1 MFTSRKT
8 LYPGRYYDT
17 AFLKGFLVCLNQSG
31 YSDIHILLP
40 NNMKLAKT
48 DLTIDEFIEKD
59 RNYRSQ
65 IIVAKNIDNGDI
77 LKILIVNISEKSFFS
92 DDTFPSGHSEP
103 SEIYVKSNDPLRA
116 NATVSFF
123 YEYFKE
129 KGKTNI
135 CSVPIVNIL
144 LLISIVTIAMMSP
157 IVSREIDVKFF
168 HGTVPLIVLQ
178 IVYYL
183 FCGVFI
189 TMFLL
194 WFIRTSGHGIYIK
207 KKPKH
212 TSLGVWI
219 NRAIHGEFIDNPL
232 VVSLSV
238 IISGIV
244 ICLFSGL
251 LIRFL

>member
-1 MFTSRKT
+1 MFSSRKT
-8 LYPGRYYDT
+8 LYPGRYYDS
-17 AFLKGFLVCLNQSG
+17 AFLKDFARCLQQSG

-40 NNMKLAKT
+40 NNMKLEST
-48 DLTIDEFIEKD
+48 ELSIDEFIEKD

-65 IIVAKNIDNGDI
+65 IIVAKNNENGDI
-77 LKILIVNISEKSFFS
+77 LKILIVNISEKSFFN

-129 KGKTNI
+129 NGKTNI
-135 CSVPIVNIL
+135 CSVPIVNIML
-144 LLISIVTIAMMSP
+144 GLSLVIVFLMSP
-157 IVSREIDVKFF
+157 IISKKIDTKLFQ
-168 HGTVPLIVLQ
+168 GKIPLIVFQ
-178 IVYYL
+178 IISYL
-183 FCGVFI
+183 FYALFI
-189 TMFLL
+189 TMFIL
-194 WFIRTSGHGIYIK
+194 WFIRISGHGIYIK

-212 TSLGVWI
+212 TSLRIWM

-238 IISGIV
+238 LISGIV
-244 ICLFSGL
+244 IGLFSGL
-251 LIRFL
+251 VIRFL

>member
-1 MFTSRKT
+1 MFSSRKT
-8 LYPGRYYDT
+8 LYPGRYYDSS
-17 AFLKGFLVCLNQSG
+17 FLKNLLVCLKQCG
-31 YSDIHILLP
+31 YADISILLP
-40 NNMKLAKT
+40 NNMKLEKT
-48 DLTIDEFIEKD
+48 VLTFDEFIEKD

-65 IIVAKNIDNGDI
+65 IIVAKNNENGDI
-77 LKILIVNISEKSFFS
+77 LKVLIVNISEKSFFA

-135 CSVPIVNIL
+135 CSVPIVNVL
-144 LLISIVTIAMMSP
+144 LWISIVIIVLMSP
-157 IVSREIDVKFF
+157 IVSKNVNTKVFG
-168 HGTVPLIVLQ
+168 GTIPLIVFSV
-178 IVYYL
+178 IYYL
-183 FCGVFI
+183 LFGIFI
-189 TMFLL
+189 TMFFFVL
-194 WFIRTSGHGIYIK
+194 FRDSGHGIYIK

-238 IISGIV
+238 LLSGIV
-244 ICLFSGL
+244 VGLLYGL
-251 LIRFL
+251 LI